1 MFARSNCDPFIAL
14 SSPCGKLPHRHL
26 RRTLGVPRHPLL
38 GHRSS
43 AASRIFLNSGLGA
56 LRPRERLCLVPC
68 RRSRASVFAAIPVP
82 EPQAKLRQSSCP
94 NHHLAKFLS
103 STQACGSPDSRYVNQ
118 SLSKSCAAPVL
129 KQTRRDPAPRAPKS
143 ATKLR
148 INPSEGAP
156 RREKRKR
163 AAIGGSDRSVST
175 MKFFTGCVAAAALVL
190 AASAGHAQVPASGI
204 ARGAVIAVS
213 DFDAPYAPEA
223 VPPSPR
229 YGYGYGYE
237 ERSPA
242 LVLLPSTEV
251 YAVLRENGFLPLG
264 IPRLRGSVY
273 TIAVIDR
280 RGDDGRLVIDARDG
294 RIIRFMPAADAYGM
308 APAYDER
315 AVAPYG
321 PQSAL
326 PPPTAIRSGPPR
338 PPAPIP
344 HVASRA
350 VPLPKAAPRR
360 AETPV
365 AAAKP
370 AAPVAQQAQA
380 PQAQPSQQAAA
391 VQAKPAEAAAPTI
404 GQANPAATILPTQEM
419 PAVQG
424 LD

>member
-1 MFARSNCDPFIAL
+1 
-14 SSPCGKLPHRHL
+14 
-26 RRTLGVPRHPLL
+26 
-38 GHRSS
+38 
-43 AASRIFLNSGLGA
+43 
-56 LRPRERLCLVPC
+56 
-68 RRSRASVFAAIPVP
+68 
-82 EPQAKLRQSSCP
+82 
-94 NHHLAKFLS
+94 
-103 STQACGSPDSRYVNQ
+103 
-118 SLSKSCAAPVL
+118 
-129 KQTRRDPAPRAPKS
+129 
-143 ATKLR
+143 
-148 INPSEGAP
+148 
-156 RREKRKR
+156 
-163 AAIGGSDRSVST
+163 
-175 MKFFTGCVAAAALVL
+175 MKFFTGCVAAAALAL

-204 ARGAVIAVS
+204 ASGAIVAVS
-213 DFDAPYAPEA
+213 DFDGPYAPEA
-223 VPPSPR
+223 VPPPPR

-237 ERSPA
+237 ERAPA
-242 LVLLPSTEV
+242 PVLLPSTEV

-273 TIAVIDR
+273 TIAAIDR

-370 AAPVAQQAQA
+370 AEPVAQQAQA

-391 VQAKPAEAAAPTI
+391 AQAKPADAAPQAAVPTV
-404 GQANPAATILPTQEM
+404 GQAKPAPTILPTQDM
-419 PAVQG
+419 PAAQG

>member
-1 MFARSNCDPFIAL
+1 
-14 SSPCGKLPHRHL
+14 
-26 RRTLGVPRHPLL
+26 
-38 GHRSS
+38 
-43 AASRIFLNSGLGA
+43 
-56 LRPRERLCLVPC
+56 
-68 RRSRASVFAAIPVP
+68 
-82 EPQAKLRQSSCP
+82 
-94 NHHLAKFLS
+94 
-103 STQACGSPDSRYVNQ
+103 
-118 SLSKSCAAPVL
+118 
-129 KQTRRDPAPRAPKS
+129 
-143 ATKLR
+143 
-148 INPSEGAP
+148 
-156 RREKRKR
+156 
-163 AAIGGSDRSVST
+163 
-175 MKFFTGCVAAAALVL
+175 MKFFTGCVAAALVL

-280 RGDDGRLVIDARDG
+280 RGDDDGRLVIDARDG

-365 AAAKP
+365 AAAK